1 MKRKGNEMT
10 KNETREL
17 QMAQTY
23 IDNNMTD
30 TAARSVSSLI
40 RSAKSMKSKY
50 ELVHFAK
57 KHNLLAHPEFKCGFQ
72 IIN

>member
-1 MKRKGNEMT
+1 MT
-10 KNETREL
+10 KNETKEL

-23 IDNNMTD
+23 IDYGMKD
-30 TAARSVSSLI
+30 TAARLVSCLI

-50 ELVHFAK
+50 EFVHFAK
-57 KHNLLAHPEFKCGFQ
+57 KHNLLAHPDFKCGFQ

>member
-1 MKRKGNEMT
+1 MDEIKKLAIA
-10 KNETREL
+10 KV
-17 QMAQTY
+17 Y
-23 IDNNMTD
+23 INNGLMNIG
-30 TAARSVSSLI
+30 ASSLASLI

>member
-1 MKRKGNEMT
+1 MT
-10 KNETREL
+10 KNEIKKL
-17 QMAQTY
+17 AIAKVY
-23 IDNNMTD
+23 INNGLMNIG
-30 TAARSVSSLI
+30 ASSLASLI

-57 KHNLLAHPEFKCGFQ
+57 KHNLLAHPDFKCGFQ

>member
-1 MKRKGNEMT
+1 MT
-10 KNETREL
+10 KNETKQL
-17 QMAQTY
+17 TIAQAY
-23 IDNNMTD
+23 VDSGMID
-30 TAARSVSSLI
+30 TAARSVSALI

-57 KHNLLAHPEFKCGFQ
+57 KHNLLAHPDFKCGFQ